1 MKPYRHL
8 LLVPALAIALG
19 ITSPFAFAAPNA
31 SKPVPLIAG
40 LGPHVRK
47 ITTNSPDAQRYFDQ
61 GLNFLF
67 GFNHGMAI
75 RSFEEAARLDPA
87 CAMAHWGVALACGPH
102 INLTIVLPPQAEQ
115 AWKELALAQAHAAKA
130 TPVEQALIRALATR
144 YANPQPENRAPL
156 DEAYAAAMREVW
168 KAYSKD
174 SDVGALFAEAL
185 MDLRPWDQWTPAGQP
200 QPGTEEVLSVLDAVL
215 ALNARH
221 PFANHLYVHAV
232 EASPWPEKAIA
243 AADRLRT
250 LQPGLAHNVHM
261 PSHIDIRVGQW
272 QQAVQSNL
280 DAIAADKK
288 FRAVVGPPKDFIA
301 VYVAHNRHMLAWAA
315 MMTGQSE
322 LAITHIRAMV
332 AEMPEEFLRDW
343 ASGVEGFAAMPFEVL
358 VRFGRWDDVLAEP
371 DNYPDYMPLTK
382 TLRLAARALALAAK
396 GDAAAA
402 RVEQAMFLKTAKTI
416 PAGNT
421 FGNNTAEQIL
431 AVARPM
437 VEGEILVRE
446 GNLNAG
452 FAALRDAISAE
463 DALRYDEPPGWILP
477 VRHALGASLMANERY
492 DEAEQV
498 YRDDLKRLPDNGW
511 SLFGLAN
518 ALMMQGKHAE
528 AAPTLAKFKQIW
540 AKADVTI
547 KSSCFCQPGN

>member
-1 MKPYRHL
+1 MKTHRPL
-8 LLVPALAIALG
+8 LLPVLAIALG
-19 ITSPFAFAAPNA
+19 IACPFVPAAPNE
-31 SKPVPLIAG
+31 SKPVPLIEG
-40 LGPHVRK
+40 LGPYVRK
-47 ITTNSPDAQRYFDQ
+47 ITTSLPDAQRYFDQ

-67 GFNHGMAI
+67 GFNHTMAI
-75 RSFEEAARLDPA
+75 RSFQEAARLDPA

-102 INLTIVLPPQAEQ
+102 INLAIVLPPQAEQ
-115 AWKELALAQAHAAKA
+115 AWNALALAQAHSAKA

-168 KAYSKD
+168 KAYPQD
-174 SDVGALFAEAL
+174 GDVGALFAEAL

-280 DAIAADKK
+280 DAVAADKK
-288 FRAVVGPPKDFIA
+288 FRAVVGPPKDFVA

-371 DNYPDYMPLTK
+371 DHYPDYMPLTK
-382 TLRLAARALALAAK
+382 TLRLAARAVALAAK
-396 GDAAAA
+396 SDATAA
-402 RVEQAMFLKTAKTI
+402 RVEQAMFLETAKTI

-446 GNLNAG
+446 GNLDAG
-452 FAALRDAISAE
+452 FAALREAISAE

-477 VRHALGASLMANERY
+477 VRHALGASLMANGRY

-518 ALMMQGKHAE
+518 ALEMQRKHAE
-528 AAPTLAKFKQIW
+528 AAPVLAKFKQIW